1 MDSLKENQRQIRLA
15 LIALTF
21 ILSTGII
28 GFMVIEKMNLLD
40 AVWLTVITLAT
51 IGYGD
56 IYARS
61 PEGRLFTVFL
71 ILFGI
76 GAVAYGLQA
85 TATFLVSP
93 AIRDIR
99 QRRRAQKAIDRLHQ
113 HYIICGAG
121 QIVDNTIHLLLEGAR
136 RRQTA
141 RREQLYHPVDVFLD
155 RFLGDDAHGHYPRLR
170 AMLRRIFMVY
180 VWLFHRTETLL
191 DVIVII
197 TPDHAFADHL
207 RENDLLVVEGDPTSD
222 DIMRRAGIENAH
234 AMMVML
240 DSDTEALLTI
250 LTARNLNPEIDIT
263 AGALEEEHA
272 TKMIRVGAN
281 SVLAPY
287 EVAGRFM
294 NNATFRPAVSEFFNS
309 ILFNQNVDIQAT
321 QLFLWD
327 DSPWIGRSLGE
338 LMLRE
343 NFHAGI
349 IGLRRDSGDY
359 IYAPNDNYRLRENEV
374 LIAVAPGHSIAPL
387 QSSCRGSTVSKP
399 RIPNWQRLPIAMT
412 PPRTA
417 HRACTLE
424 EAEAVASEMSSH
436 YVICGTGRIARSAIS
451 KLDPSRPFVIISDN
465 ESYTAEL
472 LEIGFRVIHG
482 SPVQESVLRKA
493 GVERALAIMVT
504 LDDDA
509 SSILT
514 VLNCRSLSKRL
525 LITAAAQTDDM
536 LPKLLRAGADRVVSP
551 FQVAANFVLLAT
563 TRPVVSDFLQYVV
576 YNYGA
581 RIETTELYMQED
593 SPWIGSTLA
602 SLQLDS
608 QYQAGVI
615 GIHLANGFYNY
626 APPADHVLQPHEILI
641 VVTPM
646 RCADELRTLAHGS
659 ATRRPAT
666 LRRSFLETKPL
677 S

>member
-15 LIALTF
+15 LIALGF
-21 ILSTGII
+21 ILSTGVI
-28 GFMVIEKMNLLD
+28 GFMLIEQMSLLD
-40 AVWLTVITLAT
+40 AIWLTVITLAT

-56 IYARS
+56 IFARS

-99 QRRRAQKAIDRLHQ
+99 QRRRSQRMIDQLRH

-121 QIVDNTIHLLLEGAR
+121 QIVDNTIYLLLEGAK
-136 RRQTA
+136 RRQA
-141 RREQLYHPVDVFLD
+141 AQREQIYHPVDVFLD
-155 RFLGDDAHGHYPRLR
+155 RIFGDDAHGHYPRLR
-170 AMLRRIFMVY
+170 TVLRWIFMFY
-180 VWLFHRTETLL
+180 IWLFHRTETLL
-191 DVIVII
+191 DVMVIV
-197 TPDHAFADHL
+197 TPNHAFADHL
-207 RENDLLVVEGDPTSD
+207 RENDLLVIEGDPTND
-222 DIMRRAGIENAH
+222 TVLQRAGIEHAH

-240 DSDTEALLTI
+240 DSDTEALLTV
-250 LTARNLNPEIDIT
+250 LTARSLNPEIDIT
-263 AGALEEEHA
+263 AGMLEEEHA

-281 SVLAPY
+281 GVIAPY

-294 NNATFRPAVSEFFNS
+294 NNATFRPAVNEFFNS
-309 ILFNQNVDIQAT
+309 ILFNQKIDIQAT

-327 DSPWIGRSLGE
+327 DSPWIGKQIGE

-343 NFHAGI
+343 KFQAGV

-359 IYAPNDNYRLRENEV
+359 VYAPNDNYQLSENEV
-374 LIAVAPGHSIAPL
+374 LIAVGPGRCIPEL
-387 QSSCRGSTVSKP
+387 QNLCRGETSSKP

-412 PPRTA
+412 QLRSTNPISNP
-417 HRACTLE
+417 E
-424 EAEAVASEMSSH
+424 QAEALVTEMSNH
-436 YVICGTGRIARSAIS
+436 YIICGTGRVARSAIS
-451 KLDPSRPFVIISDN
+451 KLDPSRPFVIISDDQ
-465 ESYTAEL
+465 SYTAEL

-482 SPVQESVLRKA
+482 SPVHESVLRKA
-493 GVERALAIMVT
+493 GIERALAIMVT

-514 VLNCRSLSKRL
+514 VLNCRTLSKRL

-576 YNYGA
+576 YNYSA

-608 QYQAGVI
+608 KYQAGVI
-615 GIHLANGFYNY
+615 GIHLANGTYNY
-626 APPADHVLQPHEILI
+626 APPADHILQPDEVLL

-646 RCADELRTLAHGS
+646 RHSDELRTLAHGS

-677 S
+677 